1 MSQRGSLGGAGL
13 VACGKGAFKGAA
25 GQQEARRVARA
36 LGRYGGGGEGG
47 GEAAPLGPE
56 WAESLE
62 GLCPLPEGVAS
73 HLPGGAAVGWD
84 MQAVENV
91 LCGIHGK
98 KTPAAIVA
106 SAANEGKPW
115 APNPC
120 TDCEYD
126 DLYGGVG

>member
-1 MSQRGSLGGAGL
+1 M
-13 VACGKGAFKGAA
+13 ACGKAGAFKGAA

-36 LGRYGGGGEGG
+36 LVRYGGGGEGG

-106 SAANEGKPW
+106 SAANEASRERRTRARTASTMTCTAAW
-115 APNPC
+115 A
-120 TDCEYD
+120 DCAREKYR
-126 DLYGGVG
+126 

>member
-1 MSQRGSLGGAGL
+1 M
-13 VACGKGAFKGAA
+13 ACGKAGAFKGAA

-36 LGRYGGGGEGG
+36 LVRYGGGGEGG

-106 SAANEGKPW
+106 SV
-115 APNPC
+115 
-120 TDCEYD
+120 
-126 DLYGGVG
+126 VGAEPVHGLRVP

>member
-1 MSQRGSLGGAGL
+1 M
-13 VACGKGAFKGAA
+13 ACGKAGAFKGAA

-36 LGRYGGGGEGG
+36 LVRYGGGGAGG

-91 LCGIHGK
+91 LCGIHDCK
-98 KTPAAIVA
+98 SPEAVVA
-106 SAANEGKPW
+106 SAMKLKDKNKQGKPITPW
-115 APNPC
+115 QPNPC
-120 TDCEYD
+120 CALEYAE
-126 DLYGGVG
+126 LYGR